1 MNRFDKAQPLSGIT
15 YDKETR
21 IKPVKGKTLI
31 KPVKPV
37 KPPKGKPAS
46 TKKKPRKPKKKD
58 NVPRNKDG
66 VPIYQLTAKFV
77 ICADNTVVIL

>member
-15 YDKETR
+15 YEKETR
-21 IKPVKGKTLI
+21 ITPVKGKTLI

-37 KPPKGKPAS
+37 KPTKGKPTS
-46 TKKKPRKPKKKD
+46 TKPKKKPRKPKKKD

-66 VPIYQLTAKFV
+66 VPIYQLSRAYKEKHG
-77 ICADNTVVIL
+77 